1 MASPLEEN
9 PKNHPQPPTAK
20 RDSANEGVPYIEAS
34 WTFSNMACKRGRTFS
49 ICIPRY
55 QFVKFKSRSHPP
67 PCPTAVLL
75 LLLLLLLIIRVTAG
89 RVDIT
94 PALPQQS
101 CLHLSL
107 CASAPPALAEQP
119 GGCESRSLPAG
130 SCQRR
135 SGRSVQ
141 RGGRQHTCQVQR
153 SSLGR

>member
-1 MASPLEEN
+1 MASP
-9 PKNHPQPPTAK
+9 PRKPPNHPQPPTAK
-20 RDSANEGVPYIEAS
+20 RDSANRGVPYIEAS
-34 WTFSNMACKRGRTFS
+34 WTFSNMPYKRGRTFS

-67 PCPTAVLL
+67 PSPTAL

-107 CASAPPALAEQP
+107 CASAPPAFAEQP